1 MTRDNDT
8 IDRLLGGE
16 TRRSFIKKSAVATVG
31 ASALGS
37 GVGAAQD
44 GGDGELTEGW
54 KALISG
60 DNFHPQGRFTFVSG
74 VVEWTPTYG
83 DVQDSWFSD
92 YNTRMI
98 RWLNTNQT
106 VPMFVAQSANI
117 GEYDEE
123 LGFVADVDDDQNQ
136 PQLFEVNQEWTPFG
150 DNPQLVTVNASP
162 VAEEEEDEI
171 LQNED
176 WWQTG
181 GGNDTTANG
190 GNGTAVD
197 GGNGTAVGDDDVTT
211 TTTSDGGS

>member
-1 MTRDNDT
+1 MFDDKDT
-8 IDRLLGGE
+8 LEPITEGE
-16 TRRSFIKKSAVATVG
+16 TRRSFMKKGAVATVG

-44 GGDGELTEGW
+44 DGGLTEGW
-54 KALISG
+54 KALISA
-60 DNFHPQGRFTFVSG
+60 DNFHPGGRFTFVSG
-74 VVEWTPTYG
+74 VVDWSPTYG

-106 VPMFVAQSANI
+106 VPLFVAQSANV
-117 GEYDEE
+117 GDYDSE
-123 LGFVADVDDDQNQ
+123 LGFVTDVDDDQNQ

-162 VAEEEEDEI
+162 VSEEEEDQI
-171 LQNED
+171 LENED

-181 GGNDTTANG
+181 ANQGTT
-190 GNGTAVD
+190 D
-197 GGNGTAVGDDDVTT
+197 GGEGTTNATT
-211 TTTSDGGS
+211 TDGGS

>member
-1 MTRDNDT
+1 MQSEELYMFDNKNTGERDRISD
-8 IDRLLGGE
+8 E
-16 TRRSFIKKSAVATVG
+16 TRRSFMKKSAVATVG

-44 GGDGELTEGW
+44 GDGELTEGW

-117 GEYDEE
+117 GDYDSE
-123 LGFVADVDDDQNQ
+123 LGFVTDVDDDQNQ
-136 PQLFEVNQEWTPFG
+136 PQLFEMNQEWTPFG

-176 WWQTG
+176 WWQDGASNGT
-181 GGNDTTANG
+181 TTAGG
-190 GNGTAVD
+190 GNGT
-197 GGNGTAVGDDDVTT
+197 TVGDDVTT

>member
-8 IDRLLGGE
+8 LDRLVGDE
-16 TRRSFIKKSAVATVG
+16 TRRSFLQKSAVATVG
-31 ASALGS
+31 AGALGS
-37 GVGAAQD
+37 GIGAAQD
-44 GGDGELTEGW
+44 DDDGGDLDDDW

-60 DNFHPQGRFTFVSG
+60 DNFHPEGRFTFVSG

-106 VPMFVAQSANI
+106 VPLYVAHDANV

-123 LGFVADVDDDQNQ
+123 LGFVTDVDDDQNQ
-136 PQLFEVNQEWTPFG
+136 PQLFEMNQEWTPFG

-162 VAEEEEDEI
+162 VPEEEEDEI
-171 LQNED
+171 LENED
-176 WWQTG
+176 WWQTDG
-181 GGNDTTANG
+181 DGTTVGDGTETTAEDDA
-190 GNGTAVD
+190 T
-197 GGNGTAVGDDDVTT
+197 TVGDDDVVTT
-211 TTTSDGGS
+211 TTTDGGS

>member
-1 MTRDNDT
+1 MTRDNNT
-8 IDRLLGGE
+8 LDRLLGGE
-16 TRRSFIKKSAVATVG
+16 TRRSFMKKSAVATVG
-31 ASALGS
+31 ASAVGS

-44 GGDGELTEGW
+44 DGGLTEGW

-60 DNFHPQGRFTFVSG
+60 DNFHPEGRFTFVSG

-106 VPMFVAQSANI
+106 VPMFVAQSANV
-117 GEYDEE
+117 GEYDED
-123 LGFVADVDDDQNQ
+123 LGFVTDVDDEQNQ
-136 PQLFEVNQEWTPFG
+136 PQLFEMNQEWTPFG
-150 DNPQLVTVNASP
+150 DNPQLITVNASP
-162 VAEEEEDEI
+162 VPEEEEDEI

-181 GGNDTTANG
+181 GGNGTTTAGG
-190 GNGTAVD
+190 GNTTTTD
-197 GGNGTAVGDDDVTT
+197 GDETTVGDDVTT
-211 TTTSDGGS
+211 TTAGDGGT